1 MHPKRV
7 KDIVLAC
14 VVLHNMLRAE
24 RGAGGARDLGDEEI
38 LCGMD
43 DGDPP
48 GGHANNAKEQRDY
61 LKDWF
66 NDAGAVPWQGGRV

>member
-1 MHPKRV
+1 MPLSSRFSVLSDTILVHPKRV

-24 RGAGGARDLGDEEI
+24 RYADGARDLEDEAISCDLE
-38 LCGMD
+38 

-48 GGHANNAKEQRDY
+48 GGD
-61 LKDWF
+61 
-66 NDAGAVPWQGGRV
+66 PSGGQEGLV